1 MRSQRGVTLISLIIY
16 VIIMTFVIAIISR
29 ISSSFYSNMKE
40 FDGESESAVAYSK
53 FNMYFLNDI
62 KREGVNVEEV
72 FDSYIILSYTKDEEI
87 VKIEYSVQNKSL
99 YRNKV
104 KICDDV
110 ENVKITSN
118 EEKNTV
124 TINLKI
130 KEYEKNTT
138 YAIRNKR
145 DMSNNEENTIKI

>member
-16 VIIMTFVIAIISR
+16 VIIMTFVIAMISR